1 MTDDRV
7 SRRRYLPH
15 AGSVGDDIQVISRWV
30 MENRRVEQDYLDEG
44 LRRLATDPG
53 FRPAG
58 WTDREIR
65 DFHRLI
71 QCVRAANVETD
82 LRNMRLL
89 RIEPHYSGDPTQA
102 WATLSS
108 GRVIDLTFRYSG
120 NHAAVVFGVVAVE
133 MEPQR

>member
-1 MTDDRV
+1 M
-7 SRRRYLPH
+7 
-15 AGSVGDDIQVISRWV
+15 
-30 MENRRVEQDYLDEG
+30 EQDYLDEG

-71 QCVRAANVETD
+71 QCVRAAYVERD

-89 RIEPHYSGDPTQA
+89 RIEPHISGDPSRA

-120 NHAAVVFGVVAVE
+120 SHGTVVFGVLAVE